1 MNKKKNEIPDEV
13 IDYCID
19 NKVSIAEGL
28 QAVAERKF
36 KYLDEEVFG
45 LKKEVSATLE
55 KITNED
61 MDDIETFLDFINKTI
76 TD

>member
-1 MNKKKNEIPDEV
+1 L
-13 IDYCID
+13 
-19 NKVSIAEGL
+19 EGL

-45 LKKEVSATLE
+45 LKKEVNATLE